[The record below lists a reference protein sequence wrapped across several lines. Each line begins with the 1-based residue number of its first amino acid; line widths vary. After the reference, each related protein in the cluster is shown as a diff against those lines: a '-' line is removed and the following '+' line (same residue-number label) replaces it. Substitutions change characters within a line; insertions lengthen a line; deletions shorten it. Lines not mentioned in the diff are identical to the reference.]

1 MLRDLELLL
10 REQRRLVRVVWLR
23 LVLLREERIP
33 RIARESMVEVAVV
46 VVADEGRNIKVV
58 IHSPFWRL
66 VVR

>member
-10 REQRRLVRVVWLR
+10 REQRRLVCVVWLR

-46 VVADEGRNIKVV
+46 VADEGRNIKVV

>member
-46 VVADEGRNIKVV
+46 VADEGRNIKVV

>member
-10 REQRRLVRVVWLR
+10 REQRRLVCIVWLR

-46 VVADEGRNIKVV
+46 VADEGRNIKVV

>member
-33 RIARESMVEVAVV
+33 RIAGESMIEVAV

-58 IHSPFWRL
+58 IRSPFWRL